1 MKKYFILSF
10 AILALTGCRTTMQED
25 WNYFPKEVNL
35 ENYNHLQFIKVKK
48 GNTILVNVHENPSTG
63 YTNSTDSESNCSV
76 SIDGGEYAQNDAEIG
91 MVGVPGV
98 RTYKVTGKETGTCLV
113 EFQSHAPSDDE
124 AVQKK
129 GIYFVVE

>member
-10 AILALTGCRTTMQED
+10 AVLALTSCRTTMQES

-48 GNTILVNVHENPSTG
+48 GNTVLVNIDQNPSTG
-63 YTNSTDSESNCSV
+63 YHTITELENDCNV
-76 SIDGGEYAQNDAEIG
+76 SIDEGSFLQNSSGDG

-98 RTYKVTGKETGTCLV
+98 RTYKVKGDETGTCLV
-113 EFQSHAPSDDE
+113 EFQTKAPGEDAPTE
-124 AVQKK
+124 RKA
-129 GIYFVVE
+129 IYFVVE